1 MIYDNNDKD
10 EFKKIQNL
18 VNKYININLINN
30 NEKRGIFYS
39 YSSCILKVKG
49 DYIFTIK
56 SGYTLTTKNALN
68 DVNNYIE
75 KDNQIDIL
83 EFSLLNNK
91 YDNINNNSLSLYKCE
106 HYKSEINLDSLKFN
120 EQYRPIDQEKELMVN
135 KLIKASLYKDLI
147 NEFKLNMDD
156 KRIYNYYDEILNYLI
171 VKKGIEIKKFDY
183 FGIIQYI
190 NKMKTFELYKIMR
203 DKNQMIHDT
212 LFYINFL
219 FDNSDNTFEQKKYVL
234 NEYVTIMSVIYNKF
248 NDISDESKQL
258 LIKFMNCD
266 FISQYDKNNLKIYYK
281 SLIN

>member
-1 MIYDNNDKD
+1 MDLETFYSILLFQNSLFNYSPKGKNISNLKVKYSFIIYCTEYNFLQNTINSIEKQIYNNYEIILIYDNNDKD
-10 EFKKIQNL
+10 ELKKIQNL

-56 SGYTLTTKNALN
+56 SGYTLTTKNVLN
-68 DVNNYIE
+68 DINNYIE

-147 NEFKLNMDD
+147 NPLC
-156 KRIYNYYDEILNYLI
+156 ILKVDVSI
-171 VKKGIEIKKFDY
+171 
-183 FGIIQYI
+183 
-190 NKMKTFELYKIMR
+190 FELLI
-203 DKNQMIHDT
+203 
-212 LFYINFL
+212 FL
-219 FDNSDNTFEQKKYVL
+219 
-234 NEYVTIMSVIYNKF
+234 IG
-248 NDISDESKQL
+248 
-258 LIKFMNCD
+258 LIK
-266 FISQYDKNNLKIYYK
+266 
-281 SLIN
+281 